1 MSKKDRL
8 IYLPLGGAGEIGMN
22 MYLYGYGPE
31 GNERYILVDVG
42 VTFPDMDGTPGVDLI
57 MADASYII
65 ERADR
70 LDGIIITHAHE
81 DHIGAVGLLY
91 PQLQAPIYARKFTAA
106 IATNK
111 MERAG
116 QNPDAVHVV
125 PVWPAQVELG
135 PFTVGFMPISH
146 SIPEASGLVIDTPA
160 GRIVHS
166 GDFKTDPTPLVGEPF
181 DPVMLADIAKDGVK
195 ALVCD
200 STNVFSK
207 YEGRSELSLTD
218 DIYALMSTATGAVF
232 ATTFGSNV
240 ARLKT
245 LAQAASNM
253 GRSVVVVGRA
263 MDTMIQTSFS
273 TGVLDNFPPIIDVE
287 EADSIPRSQLFVL
300 ATGSQGER
308 RAATAGLARGKYR
321 GLALKTGDT
330 FLFSSK
336 TIPGNENSVSYIL
349 NQMAEKG
356 VTVIDD
362 SDGRYHVSGHAN
374 RPDLEQMHALMKAD
388 VVVPMHGQYRHLRE
402 HAELVESNGNKAVI
416 ASNGTMLDLTR
427 KPKIV
432 EHIET
437 GRTYLDGKQLI
448 GAFDGIVRERVQMAL
463 RGHVVVSLVL
473 EEDGTMIDGVWV
485 ETIGLPDDTRVSG
498 GLGGQLEEAIDTA
511 LNTASKKTLNSDEGV
526 EALVGRA
533 SNQICKDIV
542 GKKPVCTVLINR
554 LVTE

>member
-1 MSKKDRL
+1 MSKQDRL

-22 MYLYGYGPE
+22 MYLYGYGPKD
-31 GNERYILVDVG
+31 NERFILVDTG
-42 VTFPDMDGTPGVDLI
+42 VTFPDMDSTPGVDLI
-57 MADASYII
+57 LADPAYIV

-70 LDGIIITHAHE
+70 LDAVIITHAHE

-91 PQLQAPIYARKFTAA
+91 PQLQAPIYCRKFTAA
-106 IATNK
+106 IARNK
-111 MERAG
+111 MERYG
-116 QNPDAVHVV
+116 QDPDQVHDV
-125 PVWPAQVELG
+125 PVWPATIELG
-135 PFTVGFMPISH
+135 PFTVGFLPIAH
-146 SIPEASGLVIDTPA
+146 SIPEASALVIDTPA

-181 DPVMLADIAKDGVK
+181 DPELMADVAKGGIK

-207 YEGRSELSLTD
+207 DIGRSEASISK
-218 DIYALMSTATGAVF
+218 DIHELMKTAKGMVF

-245 LAQAASNM
+245 LAQAATDE
-253 GRSVVVVGRA
+253 GRSIVVVGRA
-263 MDTMIQTSFS
+263 MDTMIKTAFA
-273 TGVLDNFPPIIDVE
+273 TGVMTDFPPIVE
-287 EADSIPRSQLFVL
+287 LEDSKGIPREHMFVL

-321 GLALKTGDT
+321 GLELKKGDT

-388 VVVPMHGQYRHLRE
+388 VVIPMHGQYRHLRE
-402 HAELVESNGNKAVI
+402 HAELVQSHGNRAEIV
-416 ASNGTMLDLTR
+416 SNGTMIDLTN

-432 EHIET
+432 DHIET
-437 GRTYLDGKQLI
+437 GRVYLDGKPLI
-448 GAFDGIVRERVQMAL
+448 GAMDGVVRERVQMAL

-473 EEDGTMIDGVWV
+473 EEDGSLIDGVWV
-485 ETIGLPDDTRVSG
+485 ETIGLPDDPRVDG
-498 GLGGQLEEAIDTA
+498 GLAGQLEAAIDSALRTA
-511 LNTASKKTLNSDEGV
+511 GKKTRNSDEGI
-526 EALVGRA
+526 ETLVSRT
-533 SNQICKDIV
+533 SNHVCKDIV

-554 LVTE
+554 LVAE

>member
-1 MSKKDRL
+1 MSNQDRL

-22 MYLYGYGPE
+22 MYLYGYGPKGKE
-31 GNERYILVDVG
+31 KFILVDVG
-42 VTFPDMDGTPGVDLI
+42 VTFPDMDSTPGVDLI
-57 MADASYII
+57 MADPSYIV

-70 LDGIIITHAHE
+70 LEAVIITHAHE
-81 DHIGAVGLLY
+81 DHIGAVGLLF
-91 PQLQAPIYARKFTAA
+91 PKLQAPIYCRKFTAA
-106 IATNK
+106 IARNK

-116 QNPDAVHVV
+116 QNPDMVHDVD
-125 PVWPAQVELG
+125 VWPAQVELG
-135 PFTVGFMPISH
+135 PFTVGFMPIAH
-146 SIPEASGLVIDTPA
+146 SIPEASALVIDTAA
-160 GRIVHS
+160 GRVIHS

-181 DPVMLADIAKDGVK
+181 DPELIKDISKDGVK
-195 ALVCD
+195 ALICD

-207 YEGRSELSLTD
+207 SVGRSEA
-218 DIYALMSTATGAVF
+218 DIAPEINALMKTAKGMVF

-245 LAQAASNM
+245 LAQAAHDQ

-263 MDTMIQTSFS
+263 MDTMIKNSFA
-273 TGVLDNFPPIIDVE
+273 TGVMTDFPPIVE
-287 EADSIPRSQLFVL
+287 LEDAKGIPRNQMFVL

-321 GLALKTGDT
+321 GLELKDGDT

-336 TIPGNENSVSYIL
+336 TIPGNENSVAYIL

-374 RPDLEQMHALMKAD
+374 RPDLEQMHALVKAD
-388 VVVPMHGQYRHLRE
+388 IVVPMHGQYRHLRE
-402 HAELVESNGNKAVI
+402 HAELVIAKGNDAVI
-416 ASNGTMLDLTR
+416 APNGTMLDLSNGA
-427 KPKIV
+427 KV
-432 EHIET
+432 VDQIET

-448 GAFDGIVRERVQMAL
+448 GAMDGIVRERIQVAL

-473 EEDGTMIDGVWV
+473 EEDGTMIDGAWV
-485 ETIGLPDDTRVSG
+485 QTVGLPDDPRIKG
-498 GLGGQLEEAIDTA
+498 GLTGQLEKQIDNG
-511 LNTASKKTLNSDEGV
+511 LNRAKKKVLNSDE
-526 EALVGRA
+526 AIDSLVGKV
-533 SNQICKDIV
+533 SNQVCNELI

-554 LVTE
+554 LISE

>member
-22 MYLYGYGPE
+22 MYLYGYGPK
-31 GNERYILVDVG
+31 GKERYILVDLG
-42 VTFPDMDGTPGVDLI
+42 VTFPDMDSTPGVDLI

-65 ERADR
+65 DRADR
-70 LDGIIITHAHE
+70 LDGVIITHAHE
-81 DHIGAVGLLY
+81 DHIGAVGLLF
-91 PQLQAPIYARKFTAA
+91 PQLQAPIYTRKFTAA

-116 QNPDAVHVV
+116 QDPDMVHIV
-125 PVWPAQVELG
+125 PVWPAQVDIG
-135 PFTVGFMPISH
+135 PFKVGFIPIAH
-146 SIPEASGLVIDTPA
+146 SIPEASSLVIDTPA
-160 GRIVHS
+160 GRIVHT

-181 DPVMLADIAKDGVK
+181 DPVMLAEIAKGGVK

-207 YEGRSELSLTD
+207 GVGRSELSLTK
-218 DIYALMSTATGAVF
+218 DINALMATAKGMVF

-245 LAQAASNM
+245 LAQAAHDQ

-263 MDTMIQTSFS
+263 MDTMIQTAFS
-273 TGVLDNFPPIIDVE
+273 AGVLENFPPIVDLE
-287 EADSIPRSQLFVL
+287 DAGDIPRDQMFVL

-321 GLALKTGDT
+321 GLELKKGDT

-336 TIPGNENSVSYIL
+336 TIPGNENSVAYIL

-362 SDGRYHVSGHAN
+362 TDGRYHVSGHAN
-374 RPDLEQMHALMKAD
+374 RPDLEQMHNLIKAD
-388 VVVPMHGQYRHLRE
+388 VVIPMHGQYRHLRE
-402 HAELVESNGNKAVI
+402 HAELVQSNGNQALI
-416 ASNGTMLDLTR
+416 APNGTMVDLTR
-427 KPKIV
+427 KAKIV

-448 GAFDGIVRERVQMAL
+448 GALDGIVRERLQMAL

-473 EEDGTMIDGVWV
+473 EEDGSMIDGVWV
-485 ETIGLPDDTRVSG
+485 ETIGLPEDTRVSG
-498 GLGGQLEEAIDTA
+498 GLVGQLEEAIEKA
-511 LNTASKKTLNSDEGV
+511 LTVASNKTLNSDEGV
-526 EALVGRA
+526 ETLVGRI

>member
-22 MYLYGYGPE
+22 MYLYGYGPKD
-31 GNERYILVDVG
+31 NERYILVDVG
-42 VTFPDMDGTPGVDLI
+42 VTFPDMDSTPGVDLI

-65 ERADR
+65 ARADR
-70 LDGIIITHAHE
+70 LDGVIITHAHE
-81 DHIGAVGLLY
+81 DHIGAVGLLHAK
-91 PQLQAPIYARKFTAA
+91 LQAPIYARKFTAA
-106 IATNK
+106 IANNK

-116 QNPDAVHVV
+116 HDPDMVNVV
-125 PVWPAQVELG
+125 PVWPEQVDIG
-135 PFTVGFMPISH
+135 PFKVGFIPIAH

-160 GRIVHS
+160 GRIVHT

-181 DPVMLADIAKDGVK
+181 DPVMLADIAKGGVK
-195 ALVCD
+195 ALICD

-207 YEGRSELSLTD
+207 DVGRSEA
-218 DIYALMSTATGAVF
+218 DISKDINELMATAKGMVF

-245 LAQAASNM
+245 LAQAATDQ

-263 MDTMIQTSFS
+263 MDTMISTAFA
-273 TGVLDNFPPIIDVE
+273 TGVLENFPPIVDLE
-287 EADSIPRSQLFVL
+287 DSGRIPRDQMFVL

-321 GLALKTGDT
+321 GLELNKGDT

-336 TIPGNENSVSYIL
+336 TIPGNENSVSHIL

-362 SDGRYHVSGHAN
+362 TDGRYHVSGHAN

-402 HAELVESNGNKAVI
+402 HAELVQSHGNAAMIVPNG
-416 ASNGTMLDLTR
+416 SMLDLTR
-427 KPKIV
+427 KPKVV

-437 GRTYLDGKQLI
+437 GRAYLDGKQLI
-448 GAFDGIVRERVQMAL
+448 GALDGIVRERIQMAL

-473 EEDGTMIDGVWV
+473 EEDGSMIDGVWV
-485 ETIGLPDDTRVSG
+485 ETIGLPDDPRVSC
-498 GLGGQLEEAIDTA
+498 GLQGQLEEAIDKALATA
-511 LNTASKKTLNSDEGV
+511 NRKTLNSDEGV
-526 EALVGRA
+526 EALVGRM

>member
-22 MYLYGYGPE
+22 MYLYGYGPKDK
-31 GNERYILVDVG
+31 ERYILVDVG
-42 VTFPDMDGTPGVDLI
+42 VTFPDMDSTPGVDLI

-65 ERADR
+65 ARADR
-70 LDGIIITHAHE
+70 LDGVIITHAHE

-91 PQLQAPIYARKFTAA
+91 QQLKAPIYARKFTAA
-106 IATNK
+106 IAVNK

-116 QNPDAVHVV
+116 QNPDMVNVV
-125 PVWPAQVELG
+125 PVWPAQVDIG
-135 PFTVGFMPISH
+135 PFKVGFMPVAH

-160 GRIVHS
+160 GRIVHT

-181 DPVMLADIAKDGVK
+181 DPVMMADIAKGGVK
-195 ALVCD
+195 ALICD

-207 YEGRSELSLTD
+207 NVGRSEASISK
-218 DIYALMSTATGAVF
+218 DIHALMKTAKGMVF

-245 LAQAASNM
+245 LAQAATDE

-263 MDTMIQTSFS
+263 MDTMIKTAFA
-273 TGVLDNFPPIIDVE
+273 TGVLEDFPPIVDLE
-287 EADSIPRSQLFVL
+287 DAGDIPRNQMFVL

-321 GLALKTGDT
+321 GLELKDGDT

-336 TIPGNENSVSYIL
+336 TIPGNEISVAYIL

-362 SDGRYHVSGHAN
+362 TDGRYHVSGHAN
-374 RPDLEQMHALMKAD
+374 RPDLEQMHALMNAD
-388 VVVPMHGQYRHLRE
+388 VVIPMHGEYRHLRE
-402 HAELVESNGNKAVI
+402 HAELVQSNGNKAVI
-416 ASNGTMLDLTR
+416 VPNGTMIDLTN

-432 EHIET
+432 DHIET

-448 GAFDGIVRERVQMAL
+448 GAMDGIVRERIQMAL

-473 EEDGTMIDGVWV
+473 EEDGSMIDGVWV
-485 ETIGLPDDTRVSG
+485 ETIGLPDDPRISG
-498 GLGGQLEEAIDTA
+498 GIGGKLEEAIDKA
-511 LNTASKKTLNSDEGV
+511 LTKANRKTLNNDEAV
-526 EALVGRA
+526 ETLVGRI
-533 SNQICKDIV
+533 SNQVCKDIV

-554 LVTE
+554 LVAE

>member
-22 MYLYGYGPE
+22 MYLYGYGPKDS
-31 GNERYILVDVG
+31 ERYILVDVG

-65 ERADR
+65 GRADR

-116 QNPDAVHVV
+116 QNPDMVHVV
-125 PVWPAQVELG
+125 PVWPAQVDIG
-135 PFTVGFMPISH
+135 PFKVGFMPISH

-160 GRIVHS
+160 GRIVHT

-195 ALVCD
+195 ALICD

-207 YEGRSELSLTD
+207 GKGHSELSLKE
-218 DIYALMSTATGAVF
+218 DINALMATAKGMVF

-245 LAQAASNM
+245 LAQAASDQ

-263 MDTMIQTSFS
+263 MDTMIKTAFA
-273 TGVLDNFPPIIDVE
+273 TGVMDNFPPIVE
-287 EADSIPRSQLFVL
+287 LEDSGDIPRHEMFVL

-321 GLALKTGDT
+321 GLELKKGDT

-388 VVVPMHGQYRHLRE
+388 VVVPMHGQFRHLRE
-402 HAELVESNGNKAVI
+402 HAELVQSNGNKAVI
-416 ASNGTMLDLTR
+416 APNGTMLDLTH
-427 KPKIV
+427 KPKVV
-432 EHIET
+432 EQIET

-463 RGHVVVSLVL
+463 RGHVVVSLVM
-473 EEDGTMIDGVWV
+473 EEDGSMIDGVWV
-485 ETIGLPDDTRVSG
+485 ETIGLPDDARVSG
-498 GLGGQLEEAIDTA
+498 GLVGQLEEAIDKALTTA
-511 LNTASKKTLNSDEGV
+511 NSKTLNNDESV
-526 EALVGRA
+526 EALVGRI

-554 LVTE
+554 LIAE

>member
-22 MYLYGYGPE
+22 MYLYGYGPKD
-31 GNERYILVDVG
+31 NERYILVDVG

-65 ERADR
+65 ARADR

-91 PQLQAPIYARKFTAA
+91 PQLQAPIYSRKFTAA

-116 QNPDAVHVV
+116 QNPDMVHVV
-125 PVWPAQVELG
+125 PVWPAQVDIG
-135 PFTVGFMPISH
+135 PFKVGFMPIAH
-146 SIPEASGLVIDTPA
+146 SIPEASGLVIDTPV
-160 GRIVHS
+160 GRIVHT

-207 YEGRSELSLTD
+207 DAGRSELSLKD
-218 DIYALMSTATGAVF
+218 DINALMATAKGMVF

-245 LAQAASNM
+245 LARAASDQ

-263 MDTMIQTSFS
+263 MDTMIKTAFA
-273 TGVLDNFPPIIDVE
+273 TGVLENFPPIVE
-287 EADSIPRSQLFVL
+287 LEDSGNIPRHEMFVL

-321 GLALKTGDT
+321 GLELKKGDT

-374 RPDLEQMHALMKAD
+374 RPDLEQMHSIMKAD
-388 VVVPMHGQYRHLRE
+388 VVVPMHGQFRHLRE
-402 HAELVESNGNKAVI
+402 HAELVQSNGNQAVI
-416 ASNGTMLDLTR
+416 APNGSMLDLTR

-432 EHIET
+432 EQIET

-448 GAFDGIVRERVQMAL
+448 GALDGIVRERVQVAL

-473 EEDGTMIDGVWV
+473 EEDGSMIDGVWV
-485 ETIGLPDDTRVSG
+485 ETVGLPDDVRVSG
-498 GLGGQLEEAIDTA
+498 GLVGQLEEAIDKA
-511 LNTASKKTLNSDEGV
+511 LATASRKTLNSDEGV
-526 EALVGRA
+526 ESLVNRIT
-533 SNQICKDIV
+533 NQICKDIV

-554 LVTE
+554 LVAE